1 MQEMDDETI
10 YKERDNL
17 VEQINYIAWSMINYL
32 HENKEDVID
41 LYKDVNHKVP
51 NYLNAMELPEN
62 SVNFENVDG
71 FQKAS
76 AEFTEKYLRNDP
88 NFDKYEEMRVTY
100 LLLYGKFYIKI
111 RELTKVMSELE
122 KKGF

>member
-51 NYLNAMELPEN
+51 NYLECCVEPGGRIPAVY
-62 SVNFENVDG
+62 SVWFR
-71 FQKAS
+71 QK
-76 AEFTEKYLRNDP
+76 EFGCGRKRGCARPKDW
-88 NFDKYEEMRVTY
+88 
-100 LLLYGKFYIKI
+100 
-111 RELTKVMSELE
+111 MSWMD
-122 KKGF
+122 